1 MDGKISP
8 EKKNSARKKKIQ
20 TGKKKYKYFE
30 FVFPGVKKSKS
41 KFTKKNNDEHA
52 MADYC
57 IYRFY
62 QPLSMLV
69 NATGKSR

>member
-1 MDGKISP
+1 MDGR
-8 EKKNSARKKKIQ
+8 AGKKIQ
-20 TGKKKYKYFE
+20 TGKKKYKYFG

-69 NATGKSR
+69 NRPPLRVEGK